1 MKILMSVLILSP
13 LNICLLMKRKNEIS
27 QLVQANKD
35 DFSSNEEEEDVDAY
49 EDEDDDS

>member
-1 MKILMSVLILSP
+1 MKILMSVLMLA

-35 DFSSNEEEEDVDAY
+35 NFSSNEEEEDVDAY